1 MADFAV
7 RIGYGLAAPVVL
19 TVPVVLTAPVA
30 LALALA
36 ALAGSPPMPIT
47 RARAANPNMILAKAG
62 AGGLGSKVRGSERL
76 GSGVLVDT
84 GWRVLCMEA
93 MLGLIASRGGLFR
106 QASVPCLQLA
116 RSRSSHHN
124 T

>member
-19 TVPVVLTAPVA
+19 TAPLVLTAPVA
-30 LALALA
+30 LALA
-36 ALAGSPPMPIT
+36 ALAGNPPMPIT
-47 RARAANPNMILAKAG
+47 RARAANPNMILARAG

-76 GSGVLVDT
+76 GNGVLVDT
-84 GWRVLCMEA
+84 DWRVLCMEA

-106 QASVPCLQLA
+106 QASAPCLQLA